1 MNLIENNFVNSY
13 SNTVYSYGQYITHT
27 SQFTEL
33 QSMDKITALLT
44 KNEKE
49 EEIGPLIYPLV
60 RM

>member
-1 MNLIENNFVNSY
+1 
-13 SNTVYSYGQYITHT
+13 
-27 SQFTEL
+27 
-33 QSMDKITALLT
+33 MDKITALLT